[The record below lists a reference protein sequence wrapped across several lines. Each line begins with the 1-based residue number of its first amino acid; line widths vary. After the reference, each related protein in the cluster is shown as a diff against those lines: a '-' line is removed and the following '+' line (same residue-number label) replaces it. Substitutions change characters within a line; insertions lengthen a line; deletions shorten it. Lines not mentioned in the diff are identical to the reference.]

1 MVRDDPSG
9 CGQRPRLPSHRNAAA
24 RVDKRK
30 EDGMADAM
38 DDMMKHMDEMAD
50 STLDELSSASGDEFD
65 RKFLEMM
72 IKHHAQAI
80 ATSELASSKAVHA
93 ELRELAAKMHSD
105 QIEESE
111 QLRSWH
117 QQWGH
122 AQD

>member
-1 MVRDDPSG
+1 
-9 CGQRPRLPSHRNAAA
+9 
-24 RVDKRK
+24 
-30 EDGMADAM
+30 MADAM
-38 DDMMKHMDEMAD
+38 DDMMKHMDEMAE

>member
-1 MVRDDPSG
+1 
-9 CGQRPRLPSHRNAAA
+9 
-24 RVDKRK
+24 
-30 EDGMADAM
+30 MA
-38 DDMMKHMDEMAD
+38 E